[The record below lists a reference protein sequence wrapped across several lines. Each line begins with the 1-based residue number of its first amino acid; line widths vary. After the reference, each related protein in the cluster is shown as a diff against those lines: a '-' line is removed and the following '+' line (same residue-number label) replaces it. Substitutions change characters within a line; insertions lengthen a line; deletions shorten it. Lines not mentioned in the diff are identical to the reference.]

1 MPSLKCSAVGFSPM
15 LAKLPFMIFEGAVP
29 CLVLLGRRCA
39 FDPSRGDG
47 GAPFISTQK
56 QATGSGNFGAASRA
70 RDVEAW

>member
-1 MPSLKCSAVGFSPM
+1 M

-39 FDPSRGDG
+39 SEPSRGDGDG
-47 GAPFISTQK
+47 GAPFILTQK